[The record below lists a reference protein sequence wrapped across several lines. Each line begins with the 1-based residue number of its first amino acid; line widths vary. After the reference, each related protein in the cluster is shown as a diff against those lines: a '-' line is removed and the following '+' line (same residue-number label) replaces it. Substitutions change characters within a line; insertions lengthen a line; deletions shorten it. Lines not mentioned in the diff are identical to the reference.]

1 MSALQLPAISIEDCY
16 RMVRENYP
24 LIHQYGLTEMM
35 SRYSFE
41 NAAMGYVP
49 RISLSAQASYQSDAV
64 AFPEEFNSLLKMA
77 GIEMEGM
84 PKDLYK
90 VQLEI
95 SQTLWDGG
103 YAKARREAIK
113 AEQEVSKLTLDKD
126 MDALKTRVNQMYFG
140 ILVMEANL
148 KANSYMDTLM
158 ASNMRVVESAVK
170 NGTATQSDV
179 DRIKVEILSLRQ
191 RKVQLESTIRTYKD
205 MLAIMIGRKIEDD
218 EVFEKPRLQ
227 LVDLSRNRRTE
238 LMLFDAQIRQIES
251 QKKMLDVAVMPKFAL
266 FAQGWYGR
274 PGLNMFNDM
283 MYDRLTWNGM
293 AGITMKWD
301 ITGFYTRKNDRRKI
315 ELSQKS
321 VAAQRDAFI
330 WNTDIQ
336 QTQIQNEIDRMY
348 SEGTH
353 TLVGGLFILLALNAL
368 VYFGF
373 ECKLPFYI
381 LAVVSLVV
389 YGIMVNFFRCPIRL
403 FGQNT
408 EKVVVA
414 PADGKV
420 VVVEEVD
427 ENDYFHDRRIM
438 VSIFMSLV
446 NVHANWYP
454 VDGIVKQVSHQNGK
468 FMKAWLPKASSDN
481 ERSTI
486 IIETPEGVEIMT
498 RQIAGAMARR
508 IVTYASPGED
518 CYIDEHLGFI
528 KFGSRVDVYLP
539 LGTEILVKLGQTTTG
554 NQTII
559 AKLK

>member
-1 MSALQLPAISIEDCY
+1 MKRMILAVALVLSAMQLRAITIEDCY

-35 SRYSFE
+35 SQYSFE

-49 RISLSAQASYQSDAV
+49 RITLSAQASYQSDAV

-77 GIEMEGM
+77 GIEMDGM

-103 YAKARREAIK
+103 YAKAQREAVK
-113 AEQEVSKLTLDKD
+113 AEQDVSKLTLDKD
-126 MDALKTRVNQMYFG
+126 MDALRTRVNQMYFG

-148 KANSYMDTLM
+148 RANSCMDTLM
-158 ASNMRVVESAVK
+158 TSNIKVVESAVE
-170 NGTATQSDV
+170 NGTATQSDIDKV
-179 DRIKVEILSLRQ
+179 RVEILSLRQ
-191 RKVQLESTIRTYKD
+191 QRVQLESTLRTYKD

-218 EVFEKPRLQ
+218 EVFEKPQMQ
-227 LVDLSRNRRTE
+227 LVDLSRNSRTE

-283 MYDRLTWNGM
+283 MYNRLTWNGI

-321 VAAQRDAFI
+321 VAAQRDVFK

-348 SEGTH
+348 RLKESDDEIVRLRTSVREASESKYRNGPQRGH
-353 TLVGGLFILLALNAL
+353 HSQRPAARYYGGEQCGHIQFSPRTRDA
-368 VYFGF
+368 
-373 ECKLPFYI
+373 EEYI
-381 LAVVSLVV
+381 
-389 YGIMVNFFRCPIRL
+389 
-403 FGQNT
+403 
-408 EKVVVA
+408 
-414 PADGKV
+414 
-420 VVVEEVD
+420 
-427 ENDYFHDRRIM
+427 
-438 VSIFMSLV
+438 
-446 NVHANWYP
+446 
-454 VDGIVKQVSHQNGK
+454 
-468 FMKAWLPKASSDN
+468 
-481 ERSTI
+481 
-486 IIETPEGVEIMT
+486 
-498 RQIAGAMARR
+498 
-508 IVTYASPGED
+508 
-518 CYIDEHLGFI
+518 
-528 KFGSRVDVYLP
+528 
-539 LGTEILVKLGQTTTG
+539 
-554 NQTII
+554 
-559 AKLK
+559 

>member
-1 MSALQLPAISIEDCY
+1 MKRIIIAAALVLSAMQLRAITIEDCY

-35 SRYSFE
+35 SQYSFE

-49 RISLSAQASYQSDAV
+49 RITLSAQASYQSDAV

-77 GIEMEGM
+77 GIEMDGM

-103 YAKARREAIK
+103 YAKAQREAVK

-126 MDALKTRVNQMYFG
+126 MDALRTRVNQMYFG

-148 KANSYMDTLM
+148 RANSCMDTLM
-158 ASNMRVVESAVK
+158 TSNIKVVESAVE
-170 NGTATQSDV
+170 NGTATQSDIDKV
-179 DRIKVEILSLRQ
+179 RVEILSLRQ
-191 RKVQLESTIRTYKD
+191 QRVQLESTLRTYKD

-218 EVFEKPRLQ
+218 EVFEKPQMQ
-227 LVDLSRNRRTE
+227 LVDLSRNSRTE

-283 MYDRLTWNGM
+283 MYNRLTWNGI

-321 VAAQRDAFI
+321 VAAQRDVFK

-348 SEGTH
+348 RLKESDDEIVRLRTSVREASESKYRNGVI
-353 TLVGGLFILLALNAL
+353 TLNDLLRDITEENS
-368 VYFGF
+368 
-373 ECKLPFYI
+373 
-381 LAVVSLVV
+381 AVISSSLHELEMLKNI
-389 YGIMVNFFRCPIRL
+389 YDL
-403 FGQNT
+403 
-408 EKVVVA
+408 KVV
-414 PADGKV
+414 
-420 VVVEEVD
+420 
-427 ENDYFHDRRIM
+427 
-438 VSIFMSLV
+438 L
-446 NVHANWYP
+446 
-454 VDGIVKQVSHQNGK
+454 
-468 FMKAWLPKASSDN
+468 
-481 ERSTI
+481 
-486 IIETPEGVEIMT
+486 
-498 RQIAGAMARR
+498 
-508 IVTYASPGED
+508 
-518 CYIDEHLGFI
+518 
-528 KFGSRVDVYLP
+528 
-539 LGTEILVKLGQTTTG
+539 
-554 NQTII
+554 NQ
-559 AKLK
+559 

>member
-1 MSALQLPAISIEDCY
+1 MKRMILAVALVLSAMQLRAITIEDCY

-35 SRYSFE
+35 SQYSFE

-49 RISLSAQASYQSDAV
+49 RITLSAQASYQSDAV

-77 GIEMEGM
+77 GIEMDGM

-103 YAKARREAIK
+103 YAKAQREAVK

-126 MDALKTRVNQMYFG
+126 MDALRTRVNQMYFG

-148 KANSYMDTLM
+148 RANSCMDTLM
-158 ASNMRVVESAVK
+158 TSNIKVVESAVE
-170 NGTATQSDV
+170 NGTATQSDIDKV
-179 DRIKVEILSLRQ
+179 RVEILSLRQ
-191 RKVQLESTIRTYKD
+191 QRVQLESTLRTYKD

-218 EVFEKPRLQ
+218 EVFEKPQMQ
-227 LVDLSRNRRTE
+227 LVDLSRNSRTE

-251 QKKMLDVAVMPKFAL
+251 KKKMLDVAVMPKFAL

-283 MYDRLTWNGM
+283 MYNRLTWNGI

-321 VAAQRDAFI
+321 VAAQRDVFK

-348 SEGTH
+348 RLKESDDEIVRLRTSVREASESKYRNGVI
-353 TLVGGLFILLALNAL
+353 TLNDLLRDITEENS
-368 VYFGF
+368 
-373 ECKLPFYI
+373 
-381 LAVVSLVV
+381 AVISSSLHELEMLKNI
-389 YGIMVNFFRCPIRL
+389 YDL
-403 FGQNT
+403 
-408 EKVVVA
+408 KVV
-414 PADGKV
+414 
-420 VVVEEVD
+420 
-427 ENDYFHDRRIM
+427 
-438 VSIFMSLV
+438 L
-446 NVHANWYP
+446 
-454 VDGIVKQVSHQNGK
+454 
-468 FMKAWLPKASSDN
+468 
-481 ERSTI
+481 
-486 IIETPEGVEIMT
+486 
-498 RQIAGAMARR
+498 
-508 IVTYASPGED
+508 
-518 CYIDEHLGFI
+518 
-528 KFGSRVDVYLP
+528 
-539 LGTEILVKLGQTTTG
+539 
-554 NQTII
+554 NQ
-559 AKLK
+559 

>member
-1 MSALQLPAISIEDCY
+1 MKRVIIAAAVVLSSVQLRAITIEDCY

-35 SRYSFE
+35 SQYSFE

-49 RISLSAQASYQSDAV
+49 RITLSAQASYQSDAV

-77 GIEMEGM
+77 GIEMDGM

-103 YAKARREAIK
+103 YAKAQREAVK

-126 MDALKTRVNQMYFG
+126 MDALRTRVNQMYFG

-148 KANSYMDTLM
+148 RANSCMDTLM
-158 ASNMRVVESAVK
+158 TSNIKVVESAVE
-170 NGTATQSDV
+170 NGTATQSDIDKV
-179 DRIKVEILSLRQ
+179 RVEILSLRQ
-191 RKVQLESTIRTYKD
+191 QRVQLESTLRTYKD

-218 EVFEKPRLQ
+218 EVFEKPQMQ
-227 LVDLSRNRRTE
+227 LVDLSRNSRTE
-238 LMLFDAQIRQIES
+238 LMLFDAQIRQIET

-283 MYDRLTWNGM
+283 MYNRLTWNGI

-321 VAAQRDAFI
+321 VAAQRDVFK

-348 SEGTH
+348 RLKESDDEIVRLRTSVREASESKYRNGVI
-353 TLVGGLFILLALNAL
+353 TLNDLLRDITEENS
-368 VYFGF
+368 
-373 ECKLPFYI
+373 
-381 LAVVSLVV
+381 AVISSSLHELEMLKNI
-389 YGIMVNFFRCPIRL
+389 YDL
-403 FGQNT
+403 
-408 EKVVVA
+408 KVV
-414 PADGKV
+414 
-420 VVVEEVD
+420 
-427 ENDYFHDRRIM
+427 
-438 VSIFMSLV
+438 L
-446 NVHANWYP
+446 
-454 VDGIVKQVSHQNGK
+454 
-468 FMKAWLPKASSDN
+468 
-481 ERSTI
+481 
-486 IIETPEGVEIMT
+486 
-498 RQIAGAMARR
+498 
-508 IVTYASPGED
+508 
-518 CYIDEHLGFI
+518 
-528 KFGSRVDVYLP
+528 
-539 LGTEILVKLGQTTTG
+539 
-554 NQTII
+554 NQ
-559 AKLK
+559 

>member
-1 MSALQLPAISIEDCY
+1 MLHSSRLFCYVMKRVIIAAAMVLSSVQLRAITIEDCY

-35 SRYSFE
+35 SQYSFE

-49 RISLSAQASYQSDAV
+49 RITLSAQASYQSDAV

-77 GIEMEGM
+77 GIEMDGM

-103 YAKARREAIK
+103 YAKAQREAVK
-113 AEQEVSKLTLDKD
+113 AEQEVSRLTLDKD
-126 MDALKTRVNQMYFG
+126 MDALRTRVNQMYFG

-148 KANSYMDTLM
+148 KANSCMDTLM
-158 ASNMRVVESAVK
+158 TSNMKVVESAVE
-170 NGTATQSDV
+170 NGTATQSDMDKV
-179 DRIKVEILSLRQ
+179 RVEILSLRQ
-191 RKVQLESTIRTYKD
+191 QRVQLESTLRTYKD

-218 EVFEKPRLQ
+218 EVFEKPQMQ
-227 LVDLSRNRRTE
+227 LVDLSRNSRTE

-283 MYDRLTWNGM
+283 MYNRLTWNGI

-321 VAAQRDAFI
+321 VAAQRDVFK

-348 SEGTH
+348 RLKESDDEIVRLRTSVREASESKYRNGVI
-353 TLVGGLFILLALNAL
+353 TLNDLLRDITEENS
-368 VYFGF
+368 
-373 ECKLPFYI
+373 
-381 LAVVSLVV
+381 AVISSSLHELEMLKNR
-389 YGIMVNFFRCPIRL
+389 YDL
-403 FGQNT
+403 
-408 EKVVVA
+408 KVV
-414 PADGKV
+414 
-420 VVVEEVD
+420 
-427 ENDYFHDRRIM
+427 
-438 VSIFMSLV
+438 L
-446 NVHANWYP
+446 
-454 VDGIVKQVSHQNGK
+454 
-468 FMKAWLPKASSDN
+468 
-481 ERSTI
+481 
-486 IIETPEGVEIMT
+486 
-498 RQIAGAMARR
+498 
-508 IVTYASPGED
+508 
-518 CYIDEHLGFI
+518 
-528 KFGSRVDVYLP
+528 
-539 LGTEILVKLGQTTTG
+539 
-554 NQTII
+554 NQ
-559 AKLK
+559 